1 NPQLASAPIIALHQ
15 HAHCVAAVLGVE
27 HSRRSADAALKL
39 VADHPR
45 APADVAFLYRA
56 TVGRI
61 QRMKGVVRRYVES
74 ITVVQISIPG
84 SVEREPACEYG
95 VGGILSARQNC
106 SYSGAHGADADFQRA
121 IARNQRGVSDLNS
134 LNVRDGIQWAGCSV
148 KRHSQITRAGLFLC
162 RRIQTAQKYREYMQ
176 RQGTLCH
183 LSSVN
188 RAVQYKAPEFG
199 WGLQSW
205 GS

>member
-1 NPQLASAPIIALHQ
+1 MFHAPGDHRITHHSDAVRIRDHDGSVEKARFLHP
-15 HAHCVAAVLGVE
+15 C
-27 HSRRSADAALKL
+27 
-39 VADHPR
+39 R
-45 APADVAFLYRA
+45 AGHLPV
-56 TVGRI
+56 
-61 QRMKGVVRRYVES
+61 
-74 ITVVQISIPG
+74 

-199 WGLQSW
+199 CGLQSW
-205 GS
+205 G